1 MNTKKLSQKII
12 TQFLVPMTLLI
23 FVMPTRADAGL
34 DAKVKAEESK
44 KALKKA
50 AEANNMA
57 AWAISLFEEA
67 TTQGTLSSVAEKAIL
82 EKLGDKAPDLAE
94 RTKKI
99 FPLLAEIEKRY
110 QTLTTEQNFKLQVME
125 IEIFLRNEDLFIRD
139 LALLPE
145 FLQKLVNQ
153 CKNYEDEWKIIQEV
167 QARAPKTE
175 TTSVQGPAIEFTTHL
190 KLLKYLT
197 YFIDFSKTQNLT
209 TQKTLID
216 LANEDGR
223 YPLTLKAISKD

>member
-1 MNTKKLSQKII
+1 MNTKKLSQNVISQLI
-12 TQFLVPMTLLI
+12 VPLALLI

-34 DAKVKAEESK
+34 DAKVKAAEAQ

-50 AEANNMA
+50 AEANNIA
-57 AWAISLFEEA
+57 AWAKLLFEEA
-67 TTQGTLSSVAEKAIL
+67 STQGSLSSVAEKAIL

-99 FPLLAEIEKRY
+99 FPLLGEIENRY
-110 QTLTTEQNFKLQVME
+110 QTLILDQNFKSQIMDS
-125 IEIFLRNEDLFIRD
+125 EIFLRKNDLFIRD
-139 LALLPE
+139 LALLPN

-175 TTSVQGPAIEFTTHL
+175 NQVIQGPAIEFTMHL

-209 TQKTLID
+209 NQKTLID